1 MSTQTIDAGG
11 RRSGVD
17 WRRAEFVL
25 TLLAFVGFLTL
36 PIRITTIYGGLPAHP
51 LFVHVP
57 VVLIPTTVVAAI
69 VFMVKPEWLTRYGIA
84 LALVS
89 IVAMSSIFITM
100 QAGAAL
106 RAALH
111 LEGQAAKLISEH
123 SQAAHIL
130 AIVYV
135 LFTAV
140 LIVTFAARRISGG
153 MPTGLGIVDGL
164 LSSKAAFGALRV
176 LLVVLAIVT
185 GYMVFRT
192 GDLGAKAV
200 WEGRIEAAQHRGF
213 GGPGGFAGPGGAP
226 GKFSPPAGAGEP

>member
-1 MSTQTIDAGG
+1 VSTETIDAGG

-25 TLLAFVGFLTL
+25 TLLAFLAFFSL
-36 PIRITTIYGGLPAHP
+36 PIRITTIYSGLPAHP

-111 LEGQAAKLISEH
+111 LQGEAAKLISEH

-140 LIVTFAARRISGG
+140 LILTIASRRISGG
-153 MPTGLGIVDGL
+153 MPTGLGIVDEL
-164 LSSKAAFGALRV
+164 LGSKAVFGALRV
-176 LLVVLAIVT
+176 VLVVLAIVT
-185 GYMVFRT
+185 GYFVFRT

-200 WEGRIEAAQHRGF
+200 WQGRLQAAQR
-213 GGPGGFAGPGGAP
+213 GGPGGFNGPGGGAP
-226 GKFSPPAGAGEP
+226 GKYAPPAGGSEP

>member
-1 MSTQTIDAGG
+1 VSTQTIDAGG

-130 AIVYV
+130 AIVYI

-153 MPTGLGIVDGL
+153 MPTGLGIVDEL

-213 GGPGGFAGPGGAP
+213 GGPGGFAGPGGAH